1 MQAQRGGFLSGLIWI
16 NGLAISFATLVLM
29 FSRDIKNALGSF
41 PSWFNPFLAVFLIAR
56 LIALSAIWNMKRW
69 GVYCFFLLECLE
81 VVMGLFVFTSVL
93 TFLTFPLRFLVVVLS
108 FLILLGIWYLALRAK
123 WRAFT

>member
-1 MQAQRGGFLSGLIWI
+1 MQAQRGGFLSGLILI

-29 FSRDIKNALGSF
+29 FSGDIKNALGTF
-41 PSWFNPFLAVFLIAR
+41 PSWFNPFLVVFLIAR

-69 GVYCFFLLECLE
+69 GVYSFFLLECLE
-81 VVMGLFVFTSVL
+81 VAMGLFVFTSVL